1 MSYRVHKST
10 TGNVVVA
17 SREDDFIASFK
28 DGNWLDRLAF
38 SAHELED
45 MLLVTDRSEADGLI
59 AQAKNALSHDAI
71 VA

>member
-28 DGNWLDRLAF
+28 DGVWLDRLAF

-45 MLLVTDRSEADGLI
+45 LLLVTDQSEADSLI